1 LLLASSSPRRAELL
15 AMLGLPFSIFRPQID
30 ETLKP
35 GEAPDISV
43 SRLAREKASAGRA
56 AFPSAIVVAADT
68 IVWLGDAPLGKPR
81 DRPEAA
87 DMLRRLGGRT
97 HRVLTGYAVDAP
109 SLREPL
115 VAHAETSVRLRV
127 LDEAEIAGYVD
138 TGEPLDKAGAYAI
151 QGRAAAFVEGIEG
164 SYTNVVGLPLAEV
177 AVLLQRVGLRMA
189 WGKSR

>member
-1 LLLASSSPRRAELL
+1 
-15 AMLGLPFSIFRPQID
+15 MLGVPFSIFRPQID
-30 ETLKP
+30 ETLRP
-35 GEAPDISV
+35 GEAPSVSV

-56 AFPSAIVVAADT
+56 AFPGAIVVAADT
-68 IVWLGDAPLGKPR
+68 LVWLGDAPLGKPR
-81 DRPEAA
+81 DHLEAA

-115 VAHAETSVRLRV
+115 VAHAETSVRMRV
-127 LDEAEIAGYVD
+127 LDDAEIAGYVD
-138 TGEPLDKAGAYAI
+138 TGEPLDKAGGYAI

-177 AVLLQRVGLRMA
+177 AMLLQRVGLRMA

>member
-1 LLLASSSPRRAELL
+1 LAL
-15 AMLGLPFSIFRPQID
+15 LGLRFSIFRPQID
-30 ETLKP
+30 EALRP
-35 GEAPDISV
+35 GEAPATSV

-56 AFPSAIVVAADT
+56 AFPEAIVVAADT
-68 IVWLGDAPLGKPR
+68 LVWLGDAPLGKPR
-81 DRPEAA
+81 DRLEAA

-115 VAHAETSVRLRV
+115 VAHAETSVRMRV
-127 LDEAEIAGYVD
+127 LDEAEIEGYVE

-151 QGRAAAFVEGIEG
+151 QGRAAAFVESIEG

-177 AVLLQRVGLRMA
+177 AVMLRRVGLAMA
-189 WGKSR
+189 WESA